1 MRITFPLLCAGL
13 VAAAHAEGPV
23 DCSAIPSD
31 DERLECYDVAAARD
45 APAAAAAAAV
55 KAAPAAAVQ
64 ATPAAAPVPE
74 QTFGKSAEDITAII
88 AEAAGVEDVD
98 EISGSVISVTRD
110 ARGRFVLLLDS
121 QQRWRQI
128 GAERFKIKAGDEIV
142 IRRAALS
149 SFALQRRS
157 GGRKVK
163 VRRID

>member
-45 APAAAAAAAV
+45 APAAAV

-64 ATPAAAPVPE
+64 ATPAAAPTPVPE

>member
-45 APAAAAAAAV
+45 APAAAV

>member
-13 VAAAHAEGPV
+13 VAVANAEGPV

-45 APAAAAAAAV
+45 APAAAV

-98 EISGSVISVTRD
+98 EISGRVISVTRD

>member
-13 VAAAHAEGPV
+13 VAVANAEGPV

-45 APAAAAAAAV
+45 APAAAV

-64 ATPAAAPVPE
+64 ATPAAAPTPVPE

>member
-13 VAAAHAEGPV
+13 VAVANAEGPV

-45 APAAAAAAAV
+45 APAAAV